1 MPGPG
6 SPVPSRV
13 DADRERAT
21 RRNPAVAAYAAD
33 LAQRFRGYRFGL

>member
-1 MPGPG
+1 MPGTARPY
-6 SPVPSRV
+6 PRRV